1 LTASEFAICFA
12 LRIAFSTA
20 GQMCDEEKETK
31 GLIHHLRNLFP
42 YILGAPKDILVDF
55 LHMDLVIEVPK

>member
-1 LTASEFAICFA
+1 
-12 LRIAFSTA
+12 
-20 GQMCDEEKETK
+20 MCDEEKETK